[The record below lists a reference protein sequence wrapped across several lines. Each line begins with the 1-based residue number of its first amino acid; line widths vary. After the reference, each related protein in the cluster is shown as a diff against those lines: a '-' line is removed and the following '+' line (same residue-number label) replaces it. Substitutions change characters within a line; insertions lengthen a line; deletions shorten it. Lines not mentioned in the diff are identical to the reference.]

1 MFQHMHVSVNACLA
15 LHVYEKSNYV
25 KILINIVE
33 EMIMFVVCASNIF

>member
-15 LHVYEKSNYV
+15 LNVYEKSNYV

-33 EMIMFVVCASNIF
+33 EMIRFVCGLCIE